1 MSDPRHRVPE
11 GDDEMARTYEAK
23 QLPTSRATAIVRAA
37 TAVASCR
44 AGRSTRHFVDLSLTL
59 TNGPFSGR
67 GLRVPIFLDGSDPR
81 AAGLRACLVAATGGR
96 VSSDPTDPRVAWDQL
111 CNFQIDLLLVKRCG
125 ADGPWIHVVHIAVPG
140 DVQGA
145 TGGRA

>member
-81 AAGLRACLVAATGGR
+81 AAGLRACLGPV
-96 VSSDPTDPRVAWDQL
+96 VQL
-111 CNFQIDLLLVKRCG
+111 PDRLVVG
-125 ADGPWIHVVHIAVPG
+125 QALW
-140 DVQGA
+140 
-145 TGGRA
+145 GGRAVDPRRPHRGAG